1 MTLSRSVA
9 LLAGLLVAGCA
20 TFGSERADQPQA
32 VRARAGLPVEARL
45 DLGLLVFDPGLPPEG
60 EELPDDLHP
69 GIRSAEAHYLPCLL
83 RHTLQ
88 RTQQWGDVFLGYRE
102 SGAVDVIVRA
112 TIVESDGERLVLD
125 VQVVD
130 ATQRVWIDERYYT
143 DTHDTYYAKGE
154 EDPYQPMFNTIA
166 NDLVQARER
175 LTPDEMVEV
184 RRVAELLFAADFSP
198 EGFSD
203 YVEPG
208 QDGRLELV
216 RLPASGD
223 PMYDRV
229 MQARSRELM
238 FMDSLNGHYEGLCG
252 DLTDSYLQWRDASR
266 AETVLYREARNKKI
280 VAYAAIPVTIALVIV
295 ASAATQDP
303 TLANSILIAGTYGVA
318 KIYSTAQEY
327 SAEAELHGGT
337 LEEMNASF
345 DLEAAPMVVETEG
358 ETRKLEGSVDEQ
370 YEEWRR
376 LLHEL
381 YEAES
386 GMLATVETHL
396 EPAHED
402 ARPLP
407 RPLDEASTNGTLP
420 DVTSPPPDE
429 SR

>member
-1 MTLSRSVA
+1 
-9 LLAGLLVAGCA
+9 
-20 TFGSERADQPQA
+20 
-32 VRARAGLPVEARL
+32 
-45 DLGLLVFDPGLPPEG
+45 
-60 EELPDDLHP
+60 
-69 GIRSAEAHYLPCLL
+69 
-83 RHTLQ
+83 
-88 RTQQWGDVFLGYRE
+88 
-102 SGAVDVIVRA
+102 VIVRA
-112 TIVESDGERLVLD
+112 TIVESNGERLILD
-125 VQVVD
+125 VLAVD
-130 ATQRVWIDERYYT
+130 ATQRVWVDDRYYT
-143 DTHDTYYAKGE
+143 DTSDTYYAKGE

-166 NDLVQARER
+166 NDLAQARER
-175 LTPDEMVEV
+175 LTPEEMVQV

-208 QDGRLELV
+208 RNGELVLV

-280 VAYAAIPVTIALVIV
+280 IAYAAIPVTIALVIG
-295 ASAATQDP
+295 ASIATSDP
-303 TLANSILIAGTYGVA
+303 TLGNAILIAGTYGIA

-327 SAEAELHGGT
+327 SAEAELHAGT

-370 YEEWRR
+370 YAEWRR
-376 LLHEL
+376 LLREL

-386 GMLATVETHL
+386 GMMATVQTHL
-396 EPAHED
+396 EPQHED
-402 ARPLP
+402 ARPVPRTRTKAGSNGGLP
-407 RPLDEASTNGTLP
+407 E
-420 DVTSPPPDE
+420 VTSPPPAGP
-429 SR
+429 R

>member
-1 MTLSRSVA
+1 VNLRRSIA
-9 LLAGLLVAGCA
+9 LLAALLVTGCA
-20 TFGSERADQPQA
+20 TFGSQKADAPRAH
-32 VRARAGLPVEARL
+32 RARSALPIEARL
-45 DLGLLVFDPGLPPEG
+45 DVGLVVFDPGLPPEG
-60 EELPDDLHP
+60 EKLPDDLHP

-83 RHTLQ
+83 RQTLQ
-88 RTQQWGDVFLGYRE
+88 HTRQWGDVFLGYRE

-112 TIVESDGERLVLD
+112 TIVESNGERLILD
-125 VQVVD
+125 VLAVD
-130 ATQRVWIDERYYT
+130 ATQRVWVDDRYYT
-143 DTHDTYYAKGE
+143 DTSNTYYAKGE

-166 NDLVQARER
+166 NDLAQARER
-175 LTPDEMVEV
+175 LTPEEMVEV
-184 RRVAELLFAADFSP
+184 RRIAELLFAADFSP

-208 QDGRLELV
+208 RDGELVLV

-252 DLTDSYLQWRDASR
+252 ELTDSYLQWRDASR

-280 VAYAAIPVTIALVIV
+280 IAYAAIPVTIALVIG
-295 ASAATQDP
+295 ASIATSDP
-303 TLANSILIAGTYGVA
+303 TLGNAILIAGTYGIA

-327 SAEAELHGGT
+327 SAEAELHAGT

-370 YEEWRR
+370 YAEWRR
-376 LLHEL
+376 LLREL

-386 GMLATVETHL
+386 GMMATVQTHL
-396 EPAHED
+396 EPEHED
-402 ARPLP
+402 ARPVPRSRTQAGSNGGLP
-407 RPLDEASTNGTLP
+407 E
-420 DVTSPPPDE
+420 VTSPPPAGP
-429 SR
+429 R